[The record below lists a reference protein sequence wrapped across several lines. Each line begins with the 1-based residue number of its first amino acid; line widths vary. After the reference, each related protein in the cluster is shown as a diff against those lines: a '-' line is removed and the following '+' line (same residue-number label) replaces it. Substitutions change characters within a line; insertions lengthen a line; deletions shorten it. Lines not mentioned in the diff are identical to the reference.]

1 MKKFLLNQT
10 ITHWENA
17 LTLGRTHQWMRSEV
31 WEIGGAICTDGPKAR
46 RCVLPLQFRRLKTA
60 FTMRPSQSQCIHI
73 VLVKWFGKQSPRYS
87 PLQKNSPFA
96 NFQKICVAVTWVH
109 CDRKPVR
116 SENLTAL
123 WYWKPVRSENLTALW
138 YQKYYSH
145 WFFTIKIWPHWFFN
159 IAVRSDFDSKK
170 AVRSDYVLIKR
181 YFHHRIC

>member
-1 MKKFLLNQT
+1 MLSNAMLSNAGQCWAMLSNAEQY
-10 ITHWENA
+10 WENA
-17 LTLGRTHQWMRSEV
+17 LTLERTHQWMRSEV

-116 SENLTAL
+116 SKNLTAL
-123 WYWKPVRSENLTALW
+123 WYWKPLRSENLTALW
-138 YQKYYSH
+138 FKYY
-145 WFFTIKIWPHWFFN
+145 FYICICQCR
-159 IAVRSDFDSKK
+159 AVRTIQTKSF
-170 AVRSDYVLIKR
+170 
-181 YFHHRIC
+181 